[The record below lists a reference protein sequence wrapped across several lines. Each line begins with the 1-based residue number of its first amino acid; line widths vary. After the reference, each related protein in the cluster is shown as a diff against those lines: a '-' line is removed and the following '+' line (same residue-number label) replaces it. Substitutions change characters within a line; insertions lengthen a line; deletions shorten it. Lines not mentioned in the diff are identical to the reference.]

1 MHPGPF
7 QSPVVCMKWLLPNPE
22 LGSSV
27 APAVPTL
34 TRSCLSRITRS
45 SLLFDPAFPDNI
57 TKLKICG
64 VSYLGNKLEVTI
76 TREEIRMEVTE
87 TSQDPPA
94 SPLEAVLES
103 GQRFPLWEGMAAVP
117 ESAP

>member
-1 MHPGPF
+1 M
-7 QSPVVCMKWLLPNPE
+7 
-22 LGSSV
+22 

-34 TRSCLSRITRS
+34 MCSCLSRITRS
-45 SLLFDPAFPDNI
+45 GLLFDPAFPDDI
-57 TKLKICG
+57 TKLEVSS

-103 GQRFPLWEGMAAVP
+103 GQCFPLWEGVAAVP
-117 ESAP
+117 ASAP

>member
-1 MHPGPF
+1 
-7 QSPVVCMKWLLPNPE
+7 MKWRGLERWLLPYPE

-27 APAVPTL
+27 APAVLTL

-45 SLLFDPAFPDNI
+45 SLLFDPTFPDSI
-57 TKLKICG
+57 TKLKICSI
-64 VSYLGNKLEVTI
+64 SYLGNRLEVTI

-117 ESAP
+117 GSAP